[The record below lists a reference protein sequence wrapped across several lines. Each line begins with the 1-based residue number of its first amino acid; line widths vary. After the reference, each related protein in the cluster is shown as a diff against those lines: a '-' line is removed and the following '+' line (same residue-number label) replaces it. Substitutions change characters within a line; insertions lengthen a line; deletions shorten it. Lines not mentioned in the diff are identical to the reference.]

1 MQIAMTGKPVV
12 YLIRTSVI
20 KKERFISF
28 RADDL
33 NGRFCNVYFLII
45 ARRANMR
52 MKLHFRCIFFLLF
65 LISKYNLILMF
76 GVLPRF
82 RFIYGFYFS
91 YFYLFIFILPFLK
104 FNLLASFIARETTR
118 KKMMYI
124 YIYLKKIIPRSQK
137 I

>member
-1 MQIAMTGKPVV
+1 MTGKPVV

-33 NGRFCNVYFLII
+33 QNGRRVRNVYFLII

-52 MKLHFRCIFFLLF
+52 TKPHYFVGIFFLLV
-65 LISKYNLILMF
+65 SKYNLILMF

-82 RFIYGFYFS
+82 RFIYGFHFS
-91 YFYLFIFILPFLK
+91 YFFFFFLK
-104 FNLLASFIARETTR
+104 FNLLASFIARETTG
-118 KKMMYI
+118 KKKNDVYVYI
-124 YIYLKKIIPRSQK
+124 HKNHTTRSQK

>member
-33 NGRFCNVYFLII
+33 GGRFCNVYFLII

-52 MKLHFRCIFFLLF
+52 TKLYIHVIFFSLL
-65 LISKYNLILMF
+65 LVSKYNLILMF

-82 RFIYGFYFS
+82 CFIYGF
-91 YFYLFIFILPFLK
+91 LLLVFIFCLFLK
-104 FNLLASFIARETTR
+104 FNLLTSFIARETTR
-118 KKMMYI
+118 EKKYDKYI
-124 YIYLKKIIPRSQK
+124 QIIPRSQK

>member
-33 NGRFCNVYFLII
+33 DGRVCNVYFLII

-52 MKLHFRCIFFLLF
+52 TKLHFRCIF
-65 LISKYNLILMF
+65 S
-76 GVLPRF
+76 PR
-82 RFIYGFYFS
+82 
-91 YFYLFIFILPFLK
+91 LK
-104 FNLLASFIARETTR
+104 I
-118 KKMMYI
+118 
-124 YIYLKKIIPRSQK
+124 
-137 I
+137 